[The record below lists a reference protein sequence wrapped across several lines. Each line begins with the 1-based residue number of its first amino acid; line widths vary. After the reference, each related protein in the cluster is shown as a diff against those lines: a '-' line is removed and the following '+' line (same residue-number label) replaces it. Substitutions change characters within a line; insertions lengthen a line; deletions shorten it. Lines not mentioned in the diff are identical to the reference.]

1 MIIRCDWAWAIMY
14 LSWLLNIHCVILLRL
29 WARCGHACGQ
39 IVGTLV
45 DSFCVLHIPPV
56 NKRSETKRVLIQLAT
71 EGWGVA
77 VLLSRAALQVYN
89 PDLRLSPWVL
99 GVHHRKWPAGLPRY
113 LWHRKC
119 CSISGRYP
127 VVSSIPRPTMR
138 MYDNSHHQML
148 LLIKYKRT
156 PH

>member
-1 MIIRCDWAWAIMY
+1 MY

-29 WARCGHACGQ
+29 CALCGHACGQ

-89 PDLRLSPWVL
+89 PDLRLSPRVL
-99 GVHHRKWPAGLPRY
+99 GVHHKKVASRSVSVYMAPKMLFHFWKIP
-113 LWHRKC
+113 C
-119 CSISGRYP
+119 T
-127 VVSSIPRPTMR
+127 VSSIPRPTM
-138 MYDNSHHQML
+138 MFPALPWNDNLMASKMSSSVWL
-148 LLIKYKRT
+148 LTRLVS
-156 PH
+156 